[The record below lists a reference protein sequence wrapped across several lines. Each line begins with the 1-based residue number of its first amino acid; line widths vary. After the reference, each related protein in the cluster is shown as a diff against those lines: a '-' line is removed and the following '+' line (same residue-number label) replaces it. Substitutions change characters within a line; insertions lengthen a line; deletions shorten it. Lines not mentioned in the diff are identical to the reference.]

1 MWATCGATEGVAPHF
16 IDARLLRLALPY
28 SKTRA
33 YLFLVGLGCL
43 ATVISSVLDHARTGF
58 ANPWLWIPTVV
69 GVFGVAVAI
78 GLGLMDDPE
87 PVEIATYGI
96 TMLAL
101 IAVGLAGAWFHIQSN
116 LTAEGTFVGS
126 VRRGPAPR

>member
-1 MWATCGATEGVAPHF
+1 M
-16 IDARLLRLALPY
+16 
-28 SKTRA
+28 
-33 YLFLVGLGCL
+33 GLGCL

-87 PVEIATYGI
+87 PAEIATYGI

-116 LTAEGTFVGS
+116 LTAEGTFVGERFLRGAPALAPLLFANMGMWKS
-126 VRRGPAPR
+126 VV